1 MAIIEGTLENDTL
14 SGSADDD
21 VIRGL
26 AGDDVIDGGP
36 GMDQLFGGEG
46 NDTFK
51 FSEGR
56 PTKDTTGS
64 LGLIDGGEGF
74 DTIDL
79 RGLFEATMLQ
89 YVTSS
94 GKIGFGLR
102 VGSQIF
108 ELKNLEKAF
117 FSDKT
122 ISIFINESAFPNLA
136 EIYAG
141 SASNI
146 ISVNANANV
155 WAQAGNDRISV
166 FAKNGSGFRTGIID
180 GGEGI
185 DTLSISNTFKIDLSK
200 GIVETTN
207 TRFYVKSVENI
218 VVDLEY
224 DSPNFGIVGSD
235 ADNVITISNLSYS
248 PDGVRIYGEG
258 GNDTIT
264 GFTTSDHLFGGTGN
278 DIIYGLEG
286 ADELFGEEGEDILF
300 GGNGTD
306 VLNGQ
311 AGNDTLSGG
320 AGNDTIDGGA
330 GFDRA
335 SYSDLFKTY
344 SPVIVG
350 DSLKIKGPT
359 SEGTDTIRN
368 VEVITFRD
376 GVMQFDT
383 DATFAQII
391 RAYDTVLGRSPDE
404 AGLEFYVDA
413 MEDWGVSLLA
423 VADDLAQSAEFKA
436 ATGGLSNEQFVDYV
450 YRHALGRAPDAG
462 GATYYTQLLNN
473 GISRGTFVIDLS
485 ESLEHRASTKE
496 KIAEGYFNTDD
507 TYQSIA
513 LLYDGFANRRP
524 DATGLVYYAERVKS
538 GTMTLLQVAHDFA
551 SSKEFNDLIANKTNG
566 EIVDMIYQNTLD
578 RSADFGG
585 RTFYVNQLDMG
596 ATAAG
601 VLLDVALSREHFSL
615 ISSYIIYGID
625 LA

>member
-14 SGSADDD
+14 RGSADDD
-21 VIRGL
+21 VIRGF

-56 PTKDTTGS
+56 PTKDTAGS
-64 LGLIDGGEGF
+64 LGLIDGSEGF
-74 DTIDL
+74 DTVDL
-79 RGLFEATMLQ
+79 RGLFEAVMLQ

-94 GKIGFGLR
+94 GKIEFGLR
-102 VGSQIF
+102 VGSQMF
-108 ELKNLEKAF
+108 ELKNLEKVF
-117 FSDKT
+117 FSEKT
-122 ISIFINESAFPNLA
+122 ISIAINDSSFPILA

-155 WAQAGNDRISV
+155 WSQAGDDRISV

-180 GGEGI
+180 GGEGN
-185 DTLSISNTFKIDLSK
+185 DTLSVSNIFKIDLSK
-200 GIVETTN
+200 GIIETNN
-207 TRFYVKSVENI
+207 TKFYVNNTENLLI
-218 VVDLEY
+218 NLEY

-248 PDGVRIYGEG
+248 PGGVRIYGEG

-264 GFTTSDHLFGGTGN
+264 GFTTPDHLFGGTGN
-278 DIIYGLEG
+278 DVIYGLEG
-286 ADELFGEEGEDILF
+286 DDELFGEEGEDILF
-300 GGNGTD
+300 GGNGAD

-311 AGNDTLSGG
+311 ASNDTLSGG

-335 SYSDLFKTY
+335 SYSGLFKNY
-344 SPVIVG
+344 SSVIVG
-350 DSLKIKGPT
+350 DSLKLKGPT
-359 SEGTDTIRN
+359 SEGADTIRN
-368 VEVITFRD
+368 VEIITFRD
-376 GVMQFDT
+376 GVMKFDA

-413 MEDWGVSLLA
+413 IEKRGVSLLA

-450 YRHALGRAPDAG
+450 YHHALGRAPDES
-462 GATYYTQLLNN
+462 GANYYTQLLNN
-473 GISRGTFVIDLS
+473 GISRGAFVVDLS
-485 ESLEHRASTKE
+485 ESPEHRASTKD
-496 KIAEGYFNTDD
+496 KIAAGYFDTDE

-538 GTMTLLQVAHDFA
+538 GNMTLLQVADDFA
-551 SSKEFNDLIANKTNG
+551 SSKEFKDLITNKTNG

-585 RTFYVNQLDMG
+585 KSFYVSQLDMG
-596 ATAAG
+596 ATSAG
-601 VLLDVALSREHFSL
+601 ILLDVSLSSEHFSL
-615 ISSYIIYGID
+615 IAKYIWHGID